1 MIGFSPK
8 RSWFVVVML
17 SVWPFSIAGAQPIHK
32 NTPSAT
38 EGYLPGYFAMGAQ
51 DYQSAAGFFQMLLK
65 QHPGD
70 TAVQRQLFLALCQI
84 GQIKE
89 AGALV
94 ESLRKENIDFPLL
107 HLVAGVS
114 SLTHDSKKEGISTAE
129 AEFKALQNQKDDFF
143 KTFSIFLQLWTGVMT
158 STQTSPL
165 VIDLAWA
172 EQKLQ
177 SLRDRQGLAE
187 MYWLNLGI
195 LAELAGKS
203 ERADYFYKKLWQAT
217 PNPSLRT
224 LEIVGIFYA
233 RYTPTATNPVV
244 LKLQQQLTVLGRD
257 PKILNL
263 INILNTPEL
272 LPPQAINSAEQGI
285 AELFFNFAGM
295 LSQQQEGELAVPIY
309 ELALELRPDLS
320 QARLALASTLQQMG
334 RFDEALAQY
343 RQIGE
348 TSYFSP
354 LAQFQVA
361 MIFSG
366 QNKPEEALTQLRQ
379 LSAVYPEW
387 IAPYNLMADLLRGQK
402 RFAEAIPFY
411 DHALKLTEKLMLQNP
426 NSIEIKKAL
435 AGLYFS
441 RGIAYASSKQL
452 ALGEADFQK
461 SIDLVPNIA
470 PVLNYL
476 AYSWADQGI
485 KLDQALQMLRKADQL
500 EPGQGYILDSIGWAY
515 YRLKQ
520 YDQAVAYL
528 ERAIVLEPME
538 AEINDHL
545 GDIYWVI
552 NRKREALFQW
562 QRALRL
568 NPEPETIPLIQQ
580 KIQQGLPK

>member
-1 MIGFSPK
+1 MV
-8 RSWFVVVML
+8 VVVML

-70 TAVQRQLFLALCQI
+70 TAVQRQLLLVLCQI

-89 AGALV
+89 AGTLV

-107 HLVAGVS
+107 HLVAGVN
-114 SLTHDSKKEGISTAE
+114 SLIHDSKKEGISTAE

-158 STQTSPL
+158 SSQTSPL

-203 ERADYFYKKLWQAT
+203 EQADYFYKKLWQAT

-224 LEIVGIFYA
+224 LEIIGIFYT
-233 RYTPTATNPVV
+233 RYTPTAANPVV

-257 PKILNL
+257 PKVLNL

-272 LPPQAINSAEQGI
+272 LPPKAINSAEQGM

-309 ELALELRPDLS
+309 WLALELRPDFS

-334 RFDEALAQY
+334 RFDEALVQY

-361 MIFSG
+361 VVFSG

-387 IAPYNLMADLLRGQK
+387 ITPYNFRADLLRGQK
-402 RFAEAIPFY
+402 RFVEAIPFY
-411 DHALKLTEKLMLQNP
+411 DQALKLTEKLMLQNP

-452 ALGEADFQK
+452 PLGEADFQK
-461 SIDLVPNIA
+461 SINLVPNIA

-500 EPGQGYILDSIGWAY
+500 EPNQGYILDSIGWAY